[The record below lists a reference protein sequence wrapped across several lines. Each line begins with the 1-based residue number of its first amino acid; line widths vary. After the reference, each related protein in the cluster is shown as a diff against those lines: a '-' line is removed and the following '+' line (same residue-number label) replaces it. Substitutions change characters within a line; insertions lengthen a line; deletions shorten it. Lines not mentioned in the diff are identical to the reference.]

1 MIFTLEETQGLSNV
15 VDACIAKKNWI
26 RETVNERIIWS
37 RNYISGKAVA
47 DYIIQNL

>member
-1 MIFTLEETQGLSNV
+1 MWLMPVLQ
-15 VDACIAKKNWI
+15 KNWI